1 MEQMTIN
8 EIWEYYKD
16 DLQYTEEKIQETLK
30 TVAPAISAVGNHIFS
45 AGGKRIRPL
54 LAILSSGLFG
64 SRGDEVSTL
73 ASSVEFIHAASLIHD
88 DVVDGAELRRGQPS
102 AHSLWGNQVVVLV
115 GDFLYSNALRLA
127 NLLKRQSIMDALCT
141 ATAKMSEGE
150 LIQLSKKG
158 SPDLSEED
166 YMKIIQGKTAILM
179 SAACKGGAVLGRA
192 SQAEEDA
199 LSSFGLKFGF
209 AFQITDDILDY
220 IAEEKK
226 FGKTL
231 GKDLEEGKITLP
243 LICLMGDAEEDE
255 KKQVREI
262 LGSGSFA
269 ETDLAYI
276 LTLFRKHKSIEKSYE
291 KVKTI
296 LDEARA
302 ELDIFND
309 SMEKKSLLTISDYL
323 LNRKK

>member
-1 MEQMTIN
+1 MTIN
-8 EIWEYYKD
+8 EIWEYYKE
-16 DLQYTEEKIQETLK
+16 DLQSAEDKIQETLK

-45 AGGKRIRPL
+45 AGGKRVRPL
-54 LAILSSGLFG
+54 LAILSARLFG
-64 SRGDEVSTL
+64 ARGDEVSTL

-88 DVVDGAELRRGQPS
+88 DVVDGAGLRRGKPA
-102 AHSLWGNQVVVLV
+102 AHSLWGNQVVILV

-127 NLLKRQSIMDALCT
+127 NLLKRQSVMDGLCN

-158 SPDLSEED
+158 SADLSEEE
-166 YMKIIQGKTAILM
+166 YMKIIRGKTAILM
-179 SAACKGGAVLGRA
+179 SAACKGGAVLGNA
-192 SQAEEDA
+192 SQTEENA
-199 LSSFGLKFGF
+199 LESFGLKFGY

-220 IAEEKK
+220 TAEEKA
-226 FGKTL
+226 FGKNL

-243 LICLMGDAEEDE
+243 LICLMNDAEESE
-255 KKQVREI
+255 ISQISEI
-262 LGSGSFA
+262 LKSGEIA
-269 ETDLAYI
+269 ETDLAYV
-276 LTLFRKHKSIEKSYE
+276 LHLFRQYKSIEKAYE
-291 KVKTI
+291 KATTI

-302 ELDIFND
+302 ELGSFGD